1 MQISARYQAVYE
13 LISEIIK
20 DEKPADNIINE
31 YVRHRKY
38 IGAKD
43 RRFIVETVWDILR
56 RRMRLSFA
64 AQSRDPR
71 KILLYYLK
79 DNDLDLVADS
89 SSYGLAA
96 LSKEEKNWL
105 KNLPE
110 DVYPEYV
117 EYECPQWLY
126 EKISHPALIQSL
138 NQTAPADLRV
148 NMAER
153 SSIKKRLQAEG
164 LFFTETP
171 LSPLGLRSEER
182 VNLNN
187 CSIYQEG
194 LVEVQDEASQLVAIL
209 SDISPDDKII
219 DYCAGAG
226 GKSLA
231 IAALNHNEG
240 FIQAHDLNW
249 HRMDVIKDRAS
260 RLGIRNIQLIR
271 QIEDTDYD
279 CFLIDAPCSGS
290 GTWRRSPDAKF
301 RLTPE
306 KLQQLNQTQAE
317 ILETAYKHTK
327 TGGRII
333 YITCSVLADEN
344 ENIVQDFIAKHS
356 DVSFAD
362 HQQLWL
368 KKMESAYPFNEKR
381 FIRFSP
387 LTTNTDGFFFC
398 MMHKLK

>member
-1 MQISARYQAVYE
+1 MKLSARYQAVYE
-13 LISEIIK
+13 LISEIFK
-20 DEKPADNIINE
+20 DQKPADNIINE
-31 YVRHRKY
+31 YVRRRKY

-43 RRFIVETVWDILR
+43 RRFIVEMTWDILR
-56 RRMRLSFA
+56 RRMRLSFDT
-64 AQSRDPR
+64 QSQDPR
-71 KILLYYLK
+71 KILLYSLK
-79 DNDLDLVADS
+79 DEDPDLAADGS
-89 SSYGLAA
+89 AYGLAA

-105 KNLPE
+105 KHLPE
-110 DVYPEYV
+110 NVYPEYV
-117 EYECPQWLY
+117 EYECPQWLFQ
-126 EKISHPALIQSL
+126 KINSSALVQSL

-148 NMAER
+148 NMADR
-153 SSIKKRLQAEG
+153 SSVKKRLQSEG

-187 CSIYQEG
+187 CTAYQEG
-194 LVEVQDEASQLVAIL
+194 LIEVQDEASQLAAIL
-209 SDISPDDKII
+209 SDISPDHKVI

-240 FIQAHDLNW
+240 TIQAHDVNW
-249 HRMDVIKDRAS
+249 HRMDVIKERAA
-260 RLGIRNIQLIR
+260 RLGIRNIQLLS

-301 RLTPE
+301 RLTPH
-306 KLQQLNQTQAE
+306 KLQELNQIQAE
-317 ILETAYKHTK
+317 ILEKAYKHTK
-327 TGGRII
+327 PGGRII
-333 YITCSVLADEN
+333 YITCSVLAEEN
-344 ENIVQDFIAKHS
+344 ENIVQEFAAKHS
-356 DVSFAD
+356 GISFAD

-368 KKMESAYPFNEKR
+368 KKIETPFPFNEKR

-387 LTTNTDGFFFC
+387 LTTHTDGFFFC